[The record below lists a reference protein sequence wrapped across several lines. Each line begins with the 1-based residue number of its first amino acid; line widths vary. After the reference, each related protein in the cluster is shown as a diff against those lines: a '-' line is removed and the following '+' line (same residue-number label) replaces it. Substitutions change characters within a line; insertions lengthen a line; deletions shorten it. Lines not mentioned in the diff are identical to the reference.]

1 MSLRNKTYHLHSL
14 GCAKNLVD
22 SSVLE
27 QMLKQKGFHAV
38 DKARRAGLVIIN
50 TCSFIHDA
58 RVESIDAIKGFI
70 ETKSRGQKI
79 IVAGCLSQRYQEQLF
94 KDMPGID
101 AVIGTRDLNDLGRII
116 DRLAEPGQVQHLSSD
131 FINIP
136 KLVNPGDYHNTLI
149 QGASSY
155 LKVAD
160 GCHRNCA
167 FCAIPNI
174 KGTLVSRKNSQV
186 IRDALYLQKQGVK
199 EINLIA
205 QDVTAFGLDRP
216 ERNALATMLK
226 DLMPQI
232 PEVKWLR
239 LLYTYPGMVTDEL
252 IDLMV
257 AENQL
262 LPYLDMPL
270 QHADPAVLR
279 SMNRPPDI
287 AWMHD
292 LIARMRRRIPQLVT
306 RTTFIVGYPT
316 ETEKSFEYLKTFIKE
331 MRFDHVGVFVYS
343 PEMGTPAHVLADPIP
358 DEVKEARLAELMALQ
373 ETIAFEKSQA
383 YVGETFD
390 MLIEGADPRNNI
402 IAGRIWRDAPEVD
415 GLVIAEGKQTESMM
429 TRVEISS
436 ATAHD
441 LIGVQ
446 VNQ

>member
-27 QMLKQKGFHAV
+27 QMLAEKGFRPV
-38 DKARRAGLVIIN
+38 KNARRAGVVIVN

-58 RVESIDAIKGFI
+58 RVESIDAIKAFLKDKPG
-70 ETKSRGQKI
+70 GQKI
-79 IVAGCLSQRYQEQLF
+79 IVAGCLSQRYQTQLF
-94 KDMPGID
+94 NDLPGID
-101 AVIGTRDLNDLGRII
+101 AVIGTRDLNDLGRIL
-116 DRLAEPGQVQHLSSD
+116 DRLSEPGLAFHLSSD

-136 KLVNPGDYHNTLI
+136 KLINPGEVHNTLI

-155 LKVAD
+155 LKIAD

-174 KGTLVSRKNSQV
+174 KGTLVSRTNSQV
-186 IRDALYLQKQGVK
+186 IHDALYLQKRGVK

-216 ERNALATMLK
+216 EKDALANLLK

-232 PEVKWLR
+232 PDVKWLR
-239 LLYTYPGMVTDEL
+239 LLYTYPGMVSDAL
-252 IDLMV
+252 IELMV

-287 AWMHD
+287 AWVHD
-292 LIARMRRRIPQLVT
+292 LIARLRRRIPHLVT
-306 RTTFIVGYPT
+306 RTTLIVGYPT
-316 ETEKSFEYLKTFIKE
+316 ETEKSFEALKSFLKE
-331 MRFDHVGVFVYS
+331 MRFDHVGAFTYS
-343 PEMGTPAHVLADPIP
+343 PEMGTPADVLADPIP
-358 DEVKEARLAELMALQ
+358 EEVKEARLAELMALQ
-373 ETIAFEKSQA
+373 ESISLEKSQN
-383 YVGETFD
+383 YVGNTYD

-415 GLVIAEGKQTESMM
+415 GLVIAEGRASEDML
-429 TRVEISS
+429 TRVQITS

-441 LIGVQ
+441 LFGVQ
-446 VNQ
+446 V